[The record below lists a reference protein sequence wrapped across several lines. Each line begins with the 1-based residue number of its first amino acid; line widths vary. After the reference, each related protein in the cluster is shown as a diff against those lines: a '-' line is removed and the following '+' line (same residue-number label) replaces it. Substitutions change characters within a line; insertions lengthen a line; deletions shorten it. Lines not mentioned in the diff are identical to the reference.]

1 MQSTVLGILGIGE
14 QEANDKFGFLLE
26 VLKYG
31 CPPHGG
37 MAYGLDRLVM
47 LMTGSSS
54 IREVIA
60 FPKTQSAACPLV
72 DAPAMINEE
81 QLKELHIKLHKPIV
95 KDEA

>member
-1 MQSTVLGILGIGE
+1 
-14 QEANDKFGFLLE
+14 
-26 VLKYG
+26 
-31 CPPHGG
+31 

-72 DAPAMINEE
+72 DAPAAVSEA
-81 QLKELHIKLHKPIV
+81 QLKELHIRLHKIV
-95 KDEA
+95 KEEAEAE